1 MWPFTTISP
10 EVAVER
16 ELRARLLEKGV
27 TREKLRSILETDQQ
41 VALRAVRTERA
52 ADSRERTVENTL
64 RIKTSEG
71 RLDKA
76 EVDLRG
82 PLAVAVLATEK
93 AKHKAEIT
101 KAEAEEAEA
110 EADAAEAAKVK
121 AEAEARRAK
130 AEADKAKA
138 EAETAVAKK
147 AKEAADKRK
156 AKAQGK

>member
-64 RIKTSEG
+64 RIKTSEE

-82 PLAVAVLATEK
+82 PLAVLAVKK

-101 KAEAEEAEA
+101 KAEAEEAKA

-138 EAETAVAKK
+138 EAEVAVAKK
-147 AKEAADKRK
+147 AKEAADRRK

>member
-64 RIKTSEG
+64 RIKTSEE

-82 PLAVAVLATEK
+82 PLAVLAVK
-93 AKHKAEIT
+93 KAEQEAEIA
-101 KAEAEEAEA
+101 KAEAERAKA
-110 EADAAEAAKVK
+110 EADTAEAAKVK

-138 EAETAVAKK
+138 EAEVAVAKK
-147 AKEAADKRK
+147 AKEAADRRK